1 MAGWTSAW
9 DAIRRLVRLPWRRR
23 LSAEAIG
30 ILLET
35 ARTGER
41 DFPETIEGQEAVEEL
56 LDAGYVE
63 LYQPTQGETVFTRRG
78 SFQEA
83 VEVQTYA
90 SRVRLVTTSK
100 GDTLARRLSPR
111 IGE

>member
-1 MAGWTSAW
+1 MAGAMGAW
-9 DAIRRLVRLPWRRR
+9 DAIRRQIRVPWRRR

-41 DFPETIEGQEAVEEL
+41 DFPETLEGQEAVEEL

-63 LYQPTQGETVFTRRG
+63 LYQPTQGDTVFTRRG

-111 IGE
+111 VGE

>member
-1 MAGWTSAW
+1 MAGATGVWS
-9 DAIRRLVRLPWRRR
+9 AIRRIVRVPRRRR

-41 DFPETIEGQEAVEEL
+41 DFPETIEGREAVDEL

-63 LYQPTQGETVFTRRG
+63 VYQPNQSDTVYTRQGSV
-78 SFQEA
+78 QEGIEA
-83 VEVQTYA
+83 QMYA
-90 SRVRLVTTSK
+90 SRARLVTTSK

-111 IGE
+111 MNE